1 MPIKTFLRGYVLA
14 SVVILIGVLLLVNI
28 FLIYENSR
36 IIEKNKIR
44 QEEAELV
51 KVTTVDI
58 TRNLHLLD
66 MAIRSYALVTK
77 PRFFQTMDSAAADR
91 SRIFKRLE
99 TALISQQA
107 PMDEFYALRD
117 SIIVYFDVV
126 SQMRAYLLNNQR
138 DKFLSILDEDPGYIV
153 FSQQQQFAINIRKFE
168 DKITADAK
176 IQYERALRD
185 SYLLQV
191 ILFFLTM
198 PTLAYSAYYAS
209 HSLRTSEKLRRAEEL
224 NNDILSRQNARL
236 EQLVKER
243 THEILAQNEEITSQ
257 NEEIVS
263 HNEQLVAQQTEI
275 ENQRNVLAR
284 QNENLKNA
292 KETIENQSA
301 IIQQKNDELLI
312 EVKRQTQDL
321 KTTNLELI
329 EQNNRL
335 EQFAYII
342 SHNLRAP
349 MARIIGLAQVFEYA
363 KDQEEIRDIIN
374 MMVNST
380 TDLDKVIKD
389 LAQILELQKLNT
401 QVLVITRLEDVIAKT
416 IRTLKREI
424 EETKTNISIQLD
436 NETTIHTLP
445 QYIESIFYNL
455 ISNAIKYRRP
465 DVEPT
470 IIISSRTDD
479 KFIRVEISDNGLG
492 IDLEKFGDKLFLL
505 YKRFHFHVE
514 GKGMG
519 LYLVKSQMSAL
530 GGNITVESKIDEGT
544 TFVLFFKK

>member
-14 SVVILIGVLLLVNI
+14 SVVILIGILLLVNI

-44 QEEAELV
+44 QEQAELV

-66 MAIRSYALVTK
+66 MAIRSYALVNK
-77 PRFFQTMDSAAADR
+77 PRFFETMDSAAADR
-91 SRIFKRLE
+91 SRIFNRLE
-99 TALISQQA
+99 TALISQEA
-107 PMDEFYALRD
+107 PMAEFYALRD
-117 SIIVYFDVV
+117 SIIKYFGVV
-126 SQMRAYLLNNQR
+126 SQMRTYLLNNQR
-138 DKFLSILDEDPGYIV
+138 DRFLSILDEDPGYIV
-153 FSQQQQFAINIRKFE
+153 FAQQQQFAINIRKFE
-168 DKITADAK
+168 NKITVDAK

-198 PTLAYSAYYAS
+198 PTLGYSAFYAS
-209 HSLRTSEKLRRAEEL
+209 HTLRTSEKLRRAEEL

-275 ENQRNVLAR
+275 ENQRNILSK
-284 QNENLKNA
+284 QNENLRSA
-292 KETIENQSA
+292 KEIIENQSA

-329 EQNNRL
+329 EHNNRL

-349 MARIIGLAQVFEYA
+349 MARIVGLAQVFEYA

-380 TDLDKVIKD
+380 TDLDRVIKD

-401 QVLVITRLEDVIAKT
+401 QVLVVTKLEDVIAKT
-416 IRTLKREI
+416 IQTLKREI
-424 EETKTNISIQLD
+424 EETKTNIFIQLD
-436 NETTIHTLP
+436 NDTTIHTLP
-445 QYIESIFYNL
+445 PYIESIFYNL

-470 IIISSRTDD
+470 ITISSRASDE
-479 KFIRVEISDNGLG
+479 FIRIEISDNGLG

-519 LYLVKSQMSAL
+519 LYLVKSQVSAL
-530 GGNITVESKIDEGT
+530 GGNITVQSKIDEGT

>member
-14 SVVILIGVLLLVNI
+14 SVVILIGLLLLVNI
-28 FLIYENSR
+28 FLIYENSL
-36 IIEKNKIR
+36 IIEKNKVR

-66 MAIRSYALVTK
+66 MAVRSYALVNK
-77 PRFFQTMDSAAADR
+77 PRFFNTMDSAAADR
-91 SRIFKRLE
+91 SRIFNRLE
-99 TALISQQA
+99 TVLISQHA
-107 PMDEFYALRD
+107 PMEEFYALRD
-117 SIIVYFDVV
+117 SIIAYFGVV
-126 SQMRAYLLNNQR
+126 NQMKNYLLNNQR
-138 DKFLSILDEDPGYIV
+138 DKFLSILDADPGYIV
-153 FSQQQQFAINIRKFE
+153 FAQQQQFAVNIRKFE
-168 DKITADAK
+168 NKIATDAR
-176 IQYERALRD
+176 IQYQRALRN

-209 HSLRTSEKLRRAEEL
+209 HTLRTSEKLRHAEEL

-275 ENQRNVLAR
+275 ENQRNILAN
-284 QNENLKNA
+284 QNEHLTNA
-292 KETIENQSA
+292 KEIIEKQSA
-301 IIQQKNDELLI
+301 IIQRKNEELLV

-349 MARIIGLAQVFEYA
+349 MARIVGLAHVLEHA
-363 KDQEEIRDIIN
+363 KSQSEIHDIIN
-374 MMVNST
+374 MMVHST

-401 QVLVITRLEDVIAKT
+401 QILVVTKLEDVVAKT
-416 IRTLKREI
+416 IQTLKREI
-424 EETKTNISIQLD
+424 AETKTNISIQLGND
-436 NETTIHTLP
+436 TTIHTLP
-445 QYIESIFYNL
+445 PYIESIFYNL

-465 DVEPT
+465 DIEPT
-470 IIISSRTDD
+470 ITISSEVENE
-479 KFIRVEISDNGLG
+479 FIRIEISDNGLG
-492 IDLEKFGDKLFLL
+492 IDLEKFGDKLFQL

-519 LYLVKSQMSAL
+519 LYLVKSQVSAL
-530 GGNITVESKIDEGT
+530 GGKITMHSKVNEGT
-544 TFVLFFKK
+544 TFVLFFKR